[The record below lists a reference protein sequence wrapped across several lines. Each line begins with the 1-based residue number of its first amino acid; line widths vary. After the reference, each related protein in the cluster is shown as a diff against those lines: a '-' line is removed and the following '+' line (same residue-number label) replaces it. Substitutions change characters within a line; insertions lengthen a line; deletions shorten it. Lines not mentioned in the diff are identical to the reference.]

1 MKTITYALAA
11 AGAASA
17 AAGASKK
24 AEWTKEEL
32 VESTRAFVRENREHI
47 KFIRNSRNL
56 RKVTSSHSDKWKRGG
71 KSEKSGISDLG
82 DWSGSSHS
90 EDSDWSGSGSG
101 WSDSGKSGKS
111 GKGGRAGGGGDWDG
125 IHKEEA
131 FYILPTSCPGQC
143 ISSNVDEDYEFEDV
157 IETCKHDA
165 SQKWNVLS
173 DGSYVMIESY
183 DRPHWC
189 ISVDYKD
196 GDKDEAF
203 EETCMGEYYLA
214 LKECGSYG
222 SQWYFTGGQLISSM
236 CWAGGLSSY
245 MSVYLDD
252 DKKCEGYVS
261 VWGETPNDAVMRADT
276 FMFVSHLPKAPI
288 FVDVDY

>member
-1 MKTITYALAA
+1 MKTLTYAIAA
-11 AGAASA
+11 AGAASVE
-17 AAGASKK
+17 AGASKK
-24 AEWTKEEL
+24 SEWTKESL
-32 VESTRAFVRENREHI
+32 VESTRAFVRENKEHI
-47 KFIRNSRNL
+47 KFISKRKL
-56 RKVTSSHSDKWKRGG
+56 RKLTSSQGAKGG
-71 KSEKSGISDLG
+71 KIDISDLG
-82 DWSGSSHS
+82 GWSGSSGSSDS
-90 EDSDWSGSGSG
+90 EHGGWSGSGIG
-101 WSDSGKSGKS
+101 RSGKSGKS
-111 GKGGRAGGGGDWDG
+111 SRTVNGDNWNNGDHKG
-125 IHKEEA
+125 ES

-143 ISSNVDEDYEFEDV
+143 ISSDVNEDNEFKDV
-157 IETCKHDA
+157 IKTCEHDE

-196 GDKDEAF
+196 GDKDETF
-203 EETCMGEYYLA
+203 EDTCMGEYYLA

-252 DKKCEGYVS
+252 DKKCEDGVS
-261 VWGETPNDAVMRADT
+261 VWGETPNDAIMRADT
-276 FMFVSHLPKAPI
+276 FMFVSHLPESPI
-288 FVDVDY
+288 EVDVDYD